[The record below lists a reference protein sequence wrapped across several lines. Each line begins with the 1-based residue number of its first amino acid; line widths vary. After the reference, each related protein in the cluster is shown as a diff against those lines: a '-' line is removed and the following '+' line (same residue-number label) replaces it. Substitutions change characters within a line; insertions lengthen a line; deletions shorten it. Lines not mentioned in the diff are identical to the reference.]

1 MADESDDADLERYRG
16 TGHIQWLPHRGACP
30 PQHRQALVGVLLCAG
45 AILGIGAL
53 FLVAAVSLHAT
64 GSLLRIEVVRR

>member
-1 MADESDDADLERYRG
+1 MVDKPAVVAS
-16 TGHIQWLPHRGACP
+16 
-30 PQHRQALVGVLLCAG
+30 LLLSG

-64 GSLLRIEVVRR
+64 GSVLRIEVVRR